1 MSNYQ
6 TLLAWQKAMDLA
18 DSVYDAVDHFV
29 KPAVFA
35 LADQMRKSALS
46 VPSNIA
52 EGNGRW
58 SNLEYRQFVRT
69 ARGSTM
75 ELETQI
81 IFARRRKLIAESV
94 EAQLLQRTAEVARL
108 INGLLRYLSKRASK
122 TPAIRDPR
130 SAI

>member
-1 MSNYQ
+1 MSQYQ
-6 TLLAWQKAMDLA
+6 KLLVWQKAMDLA
-18 DSVYDAVDHFV
+18 DSVYDVVADFAN
-29 KPAVFA
+29 PGVFA
-35 LADQMRKSALS
+35 LADQMRRSALS

-58 SNLEYRQFVRT
+58 SRPEYRQFLRQ

-81 IFARRRKLIAESV
+81 IFARRRKLVSESV

-108 INGLLRYLSKRASK
+108 INGLLRYLAKQAPSALR
-122 TPAIRDPR
+122 PPR
-130 SAI
+130 SAL